1 MNNKVAA
8 LSSIIVIVLA
18 LPIITKYFTTRRRRE
33 RETFKNYDISK
44 ISDLGSQA
52 GKYPS
57 ADTNVLLQD
66 TFPITGIYGVSDDT
80 ASKIWWHYPIFEVG
94 SYKQITNNI
103 RYPNNPDIGKCTAT
117 DVCGALYKDKK
128 GPSNYVKP
136 LPPVNPNSGTRVGY
150 FGTRLK

>member
-8 LSSIIVIVLA
+8 LTSIIVIVLA

-33 RETFKNYDISK
+33 TFKNYDISK

-52 GKYPS
+52 GNYPS
-57 ADTNVLLQD
+57 ADTNVLVQD

-94 SYKQITNNI
+94 SYEQITNNI
-103 RYPNNPDIGKCTAT
+103 RYPKNPDNGTCTAT
-117 DVCGALYKDKK
+117 DMCGALYKDRKT
-128 GPSNYVKP
+128 PSNYVKP

>member
-8 LSSIIVIVLA
+8 LFSIILIVLA
-18 LPIITKYFTTRRRRE
+18 LPIITKYFTTRRI
-33 RETFKNYDISK
+33 RETFQNNNVSK

-66 TFPITGIYGVSDDT
+66 TFPITGIYGISDDT

-94 SYKQITNNI
+94 SYEQITNNI
-103 RYPNNPDIGKCTAT
+103 RYPKNPDNGKCTST
-117 DVCGALYKDKK
+117 DMCGALYKDRKTK
-128 GPSNYVKP
+128 SNYVKP

-150 FGTRLK
+150 FGSRLK